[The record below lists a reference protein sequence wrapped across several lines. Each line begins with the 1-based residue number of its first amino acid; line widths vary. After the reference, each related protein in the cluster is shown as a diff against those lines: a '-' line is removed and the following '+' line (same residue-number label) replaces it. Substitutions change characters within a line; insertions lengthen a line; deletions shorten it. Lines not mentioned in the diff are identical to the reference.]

1 MEEAERSAGVGDHR
15 DGDPAASEVQAR
27 ADATGIIEP
36 ATASDPGRVPVSMAK
51 PTTWILVVGG
61 VMTLGWLL
69 FILNAATGGADI
81 TGFLLMCVAAIW
93 WRMKTGR
100 QLGSKSSAWLK
111 NVVDQRTA
119 NKVSKSHF
127 DEAVD
132 RAVGGPGPMHAHDL
146 DRTGAKVGG
155 FMLKRV
161 LMLGAGAAL
170 CFVRPVLAGVGE
182 LRILLAS
189 R

>member
-1 MEEAERSAGVGDHR
+1 MEEAERSAEVGDLAQ
-15 DGDPAASEVQAR
+15 GNTAGAVGNGR
-27 ADATGIIEP
+27 ADASGIIEP

-69 FILNAATGGADI
+69 FVLNITTGGADI
-81 TGFLLMCVAAIW
+81 TGFLLMCVAAIS
-93 WRMKTGR
+93 WRVKTGR
-100 QLGSKSSAWLK
+100 QLGPRSSAWLK

-119 NKVSKSHF
+119 NKVSQSHF

-132 RAVGGPGPMHAHDL
+132 RAVGPPSLRAHDL
-146 DRTGAKVGG
+146 NRAGAKMGG
-155 FMLKRV
+155 WMLKRAV
-161 LMLGAGAAL
+161 MMGAGAAL

-182 LRILLAS
+182 VRILLAN